1 MKNTQNT
8 TAPEYRIWTSANIV
22 TIARVVLVPIWAL
35 LASYVWS
42 NNFLCLIPCDVLLQ
56 QTGQPGACSCF
67 DLGSFIVFLVFVILS
82 LSDKLDG
89 YLARSR
95 NEITVL
101 GKFLDPIAD
110 KILVVTALIFLL
122 EKSVYP
128 AWMLMVIVAREF
140 LISALRMLVAS
151 RGVVVAASGL
161 GKAKTALTL
170 VAICVLLLRPCL
182 PWVDIQIFIQSTG
195 LIALF
200 LATALTVWSGIDYIL
215 KSWSVITDGKS
226 S

>member
-1 MKNTQNT
+1 M
-8 TAPEYRIWTSANIV
+8 
-22 TIARVVLVPIWAL
+22 
-35 LASYVWS
+35 
-42 NNFLCLIPCDVLLQ
+42 
-56 QTGQPGACSCF
+56 
-67 DLGSFIVFLVFVILS
+67 VFLVFVILS

-95 NEITVL
+95 NEITVF

-128 AWMLMVIVAREF
+128 AWMLMIIVGREF

-151 RGVVVAASGL
+151 HGVVVAASGL
-161 GKAKTALTL
+161 GKVKTALTL
-170 VAICVLLLRPCL
+170 VAICALLLRPCL
-182 PWVDIQIFIQSTG
+182 PWANIQIVIQSVG
-195 LIALF
+195 LFELL
-200 LATALTVWSGIDYIL
+200 LAVALTVWSGIDYVI

>member
-8 TAPEYRIWTSANIV
+8 TAPEYRIWTLANIV
-22 TIARVVLVPIWAL
+22 TIARVILVPLWAL
-35 LASYVWS
+35 LASYVW
-42 NNFLCLIPCDVLLQ
+42 NNNVLCLIPCDAMA
-56 QTGQPGACSCF
+56 QTTQQPGACSCF
-67 DLGSFIVFLVFVILS
+67 DLGSLMVFLVFVILS

-95 NEITVL
+95 NEITVF

-128 AWMLMVIVAREF
+128 AWMLMIIVGREF

-151 RGVVVAASGL
+151 HGVVVAASGL
-161 GKAKTALTL
+161 GKVKTALTL
-170 VAICVLLLRPCL
+170 VAICALLLRPCL
-182 PWVDIQIFIQSTG
+182 PWANIQIVIQSVG
-195 LIALF
+195 LFELL
-200 LATALTVWSGIDYIL
+200 LAVALTVWSGIDYII